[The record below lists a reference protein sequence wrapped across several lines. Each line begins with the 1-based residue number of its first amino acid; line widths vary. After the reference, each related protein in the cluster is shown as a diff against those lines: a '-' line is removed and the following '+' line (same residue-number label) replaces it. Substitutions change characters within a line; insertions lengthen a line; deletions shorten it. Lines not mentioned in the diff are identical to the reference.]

1 MESTLEF
8 RAVYE
13 VTKNTVGVVSMLDGE
28 VRTKVYEKD
37 GSIIFTKQPVDSILE
52 EACLEGG
59 SSMAGR
65 LTYVRKKLGFK
76 YRRPVPVHEKEGIYA
91 FPLHGSPGN
100 EDSWFFYSHILR
112 AEVDKYDQRTYLVFR
127 NGQRAEVNASYY
139 HAQQQILKT
148 SRCITMIKANEEQV
162 H

>member
-1 MESTLEF
+1 MEHMLEF

-13 VTKNTVGVVSMLDGE
+13 VTKSTVGIVSMLDGE
-28 VRTKVYEKD
+28 VKTRVYETD
-37 GSIIFTKQPVDSILE
+37 GSTIFTAQPAESIME

-65 LTYVRKKLGFK
+65 LTYVRRKLGFK
-76 YRRPVPVHEKEGIYA
+76 YRRPVPVNEKEGLYA

-100 EDSWFFYSHILR
+100 QDSWFFYSHILR
-112 AEVDKYDQRTYLVFR
+112 VEVDKYDQRTYLVFR

-148 SRCITMIKANEEQV
+148 SRCITMIKGKEEQV